1 MSKKKIIALAMSA
14 VMAVGMIAGCGS
26 TNNSG
31 TDTAQTESTEKVT
44 PTFMYFVANADDNFD
59 ATNTMYT
66 ELENEYKDKINFQ
79 LVNVDEND
87 FFRSET
93 RIAVFYSS
101 KIGRT
106 FVTNLFDLIGPNR
119 AKNCEKISTEKGTL
133 ESKEPL
139 SHTVLRICTL
149 LSAFSRLF
157 LVFSFFS

>member
-26 TNNSG
+26 TKDSC

-79 LVNVDEND
+79 LVNVDENPEALENFSLVKD
-87 FFRSET
+87 QT
-93 RIAVFYSS
+93 PA
-101 KIGRT
+101 
-106 FVTNLFDLIGPNR
+106 LIMLDTSN
-119 AKNCEKISTEKGTL
+119 NISAIEFKCSDKDKLKTDIDNALGK
-133 ESKEPL
+133 
-139 SHTVLRICTL
+139 
-149 LSAFSRLF
+149 
-157 LVFSFFS
+157 

>member
-66 ELENEYKDKINFQ
+66 ELKTNI
-79 LVNVDEND
+79 
-87 FFRSET
+87 
-93 RIAVFYSS
+93 
-101 KIGRT
+101 RT
-106 FVTNLFDLIGPNR
+106 KSTFNL
-119 AKNCEKISTEKGTL
+119 
-133 ESKEPL
+133 
-139 SHTVLRICTL
+139 
-149 LSAFSRLF
+149 
-157 LVFSFFS
+157 

>member
-1 MSKKKIIALAMSA
+1 MMMSKKKIIALAMSA

-79 LVNVDEND
+79 LVNVDENPEALENFSLVKD
-87 FFRSET
+87 QT
-93 RIAVFYSS
+93 PH
-101 KIGRT
+101 
-106 FVTNLFDLIGPNR
+106 LLCLIHQI
-119 AKNCEKISTEKGTL
+119 ISRL
-133 ESKEPL
+133 L
-139 SHTVLRICTL
+139 N
-149 LSAFSRLF
+149 LSASDKDKLKTDIDNA
-157 LVFSFFS
+157 LGK